1 MNTESKKSKL
11 VVRVQEAHQKLLL
24 KVLTFSEAYIFVL
37 EGSAQSARKL
47 KSLAKES
54 SEKKRFTIDPKTIQ
68 ASFVRLSHL
77 LRNHGMETS
86 EYFRSI
92 LFVDLIS
99 STEVFFAD
107 LIRAVV
113 AEYPHKIGRIQFEL
127 KDVLEASSPSE
138 LVLRAAEEFIHKLMY
153 EKPEDYLEKMCN
165 TLSIEVDQIKPY
177 WSKYIEAKARRDLGV
192 HNNWKCNKTYLRKV
206 AAGPLDGEAT
216 EGV

>member
-1 MNTESKKSKL
+1 
-11 VVRVQEAHQKLLL
+11 
-24 KVLTFSEAYIFVL
+24 
-37 EGSAQSARKL
+37 
-47 KSLAKES
+47 
-54 SEKKRFTIDPKTIQ
+54 
-68 ASFVRLSHL
+68 
-77 LRNHGMETS
+77 METS

-206 AAGPLDGEAT
+206 AAVHLDVEAT
-216 EGV
+216 EGMMMSPKDRDYCSSVTENITKICEAMSRLVQEKHS